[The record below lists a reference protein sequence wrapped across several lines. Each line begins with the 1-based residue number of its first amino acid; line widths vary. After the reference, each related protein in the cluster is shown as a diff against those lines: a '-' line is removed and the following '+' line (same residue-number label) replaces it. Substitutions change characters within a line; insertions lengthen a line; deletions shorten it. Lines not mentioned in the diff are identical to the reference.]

1 MSEKSCEELVGKT
14 VPWFARESSQGKIVA
29 RDPSG
34 QTPRVLIFCP
44 SPETVGCR
52 EYLRAMER
60 DRETYARLYAE
71 VVIVAAG
78 DYPTDL
84 PFAVIANAPD
94 LFQAFGFVDAAGNPL
109 AGVAVVDRYGQVEA
123 CYVGAD
129 FGQLPGEDVVAR
141 RLEGAEA
148 QCPECGVP
156 EARWLE
162 VS

>member
-1 MSEKSCEELVGKT
+1 MSDKSCEELVGKS
-14 VPWFARESSQGKIVA
+14 VPWFARESSRGRIVA
-29 RDPSG
+29 RDASG

-44 SPETVGCR
+44 SPETAGGR

-78 DYPTDL
+78 EYPSDS
-84 PFAVIANAPD
+84 PFAVIADAPD
-94 LFQAFGFVDAAGNPL
+94 LFQAFGFADEEGNPL
-109 AGVAVVDRYGQVEA
+109 AGVAVVDRYGEVDA
-123 CYVGAD
+123 CYAGVD
-129 FGQLPGEDVVAR
+129 FGALPGEEIVVR